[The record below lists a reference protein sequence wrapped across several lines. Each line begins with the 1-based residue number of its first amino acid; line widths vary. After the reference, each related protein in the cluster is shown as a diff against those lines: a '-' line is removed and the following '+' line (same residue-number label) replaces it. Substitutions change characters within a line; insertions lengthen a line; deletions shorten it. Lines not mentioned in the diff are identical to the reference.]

1 MFKLTKGEIFIENLF
16 QIEFLKF
23 WPTINLH
30 WGPVRPH
37 TKFGPFRLLL
47 DRQTNKVYIFIIE
60 KNMKI
65 GFLLKTKS
73 ICKISI
79 SLKFRI

>member
-23 WPTINLH
+23 GPTINLH

-60 KNMKI
+60 KDTII
-65 GFLLKTKS
+65 GFLLKLNQFV
-73 ICKISI
+73 KISI
-79 SLKFRI
+79 SLKLRI